1 MSFFTSW
8 FMRTGQSEED
18 GAMGILSCMNKPPTD
33 DVVPPHRLYNIG
45 NNKSE
50 SLMKFISEI
59 ERALGKKAEIDF
71 QPMQAGDV
79 WETSANIDAMKN
91 DFGYKP
97 TTSINVGIPLFVEW
111 YKSFHCI

>member
-1 MSFFTSW
+1 
-8 FMRTGQSEED
+8 
-18 GAMGILSCMNKPPTD
+18 
-33 DVVPPHRLYNIG
+33 
-45 NNKSE
+45 
-50 SLMKFISEI
+50 MKFISEI